1 MTSESD
7 FIDGAEGIDQFDPA
21 ELDRVMQ
28 DLHKDEQEDKD
39 VVRKML
45 ERRRLAYVA
54 VFTAGERTQ
63 ADIDVVL
70 ADLMWFCRARLPTY
84 DIKDGIHAE
93 ELSKRKEGR
102 REVFNRIEDFARLD
116 FDALLLMYTNATTK

>member
-1 MTSESD
+1 MSEGD
-7 FIDGAEGIDQFDPA
+7 FIEGAEGADPFDPA
-21 ELDRVMQ
+21 DLDRAMEEFENV
-28 DLHKDEQEDKD
+28 KDEDEDKI
-39 VVRKML
+39 RRQL
-45 ERRRLAYVA
+45 ERRRLAYTN
-54 VFTAGERTQ
+54 VFTAGQRSQ
-63 ADIDVVL
+63 GDIDIVL

-93 ELSKRKEGR
+93 ELAKRKEGR